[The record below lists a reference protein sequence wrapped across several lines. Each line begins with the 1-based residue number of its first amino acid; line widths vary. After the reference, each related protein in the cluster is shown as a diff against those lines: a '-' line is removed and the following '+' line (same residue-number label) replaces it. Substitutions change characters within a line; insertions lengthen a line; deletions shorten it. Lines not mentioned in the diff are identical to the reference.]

1 MNEFTP
7 TPRTKVARH
16 PERAMYEKEEI
27 YSILDEAYICH
38 VGYSIGH
45 QPFVIPMV
53 YGRLEDRLVFHGSAI
68 SRTLNTVAQGIDVCV
83 TVTIVDGFIIARSAF
98 RHSLNYRS
106 VVALGRAFPVTDPV
120 EKMEALRCLTNH
132 IVPGR
137 WEEARPPNVAEMTA
151 TSVLALPLNEVSA
164 KSRSGFPV
172 DLENDLSSRVW
183 AGIVPVRLELGD
195 PVPDLHLPAGTPAF
209 DRDTLKR
216 RQRSRP

>member
-7 TPRTKVARH
+7 TLRTTVARH
-16 PERAMYEKEEI
+16 PERAVYEREEI

-53 YGRLEDRLVFHGSAI
+53 YSRWEDRLVFHGSAL

-83 TVTIVDGFIIARSAF
+83 TVTLVDGFVLARSAF
-98 RHSLNYRS
+98 RNSLNYRS
-106 VVALGRAFPVTDPV
+106 VVALGKAFPVTNTV
-120 EKMEALRCLTNH
+120 EKLEALRRLTNH

-137 WEEARPPNVAEMTA
+137 WEEVRPPNEAEMTA

-164 KSRSGFPV
+164 KSRSGFPL
-172 DLENDLSSRVW
+172 DLESDLSSAVW
-183 AGIVPVRLELGD
+183 AGVVPVRLEFGD
-195 PVPDLHLPAGTPAF
+195 PVPDIHLPVGTPVF

-216 RQRSRP
+216 RPQSRP